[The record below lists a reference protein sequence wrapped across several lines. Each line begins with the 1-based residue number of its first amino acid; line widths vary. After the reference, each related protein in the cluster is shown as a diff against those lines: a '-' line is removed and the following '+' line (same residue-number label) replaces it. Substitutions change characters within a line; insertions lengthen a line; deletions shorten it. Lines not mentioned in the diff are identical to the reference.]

1 MIVEAVRIFHLRRS
15 VNGAALMRQVSIC
28 RVEKDM
34 RPYLSAILVMAAGEA
49 WAVRNAVKPTDW
61 LSFLTIS
68 VSSNDKSRQT
78 TAGLVSL

>member
-49 WAVRNAVKPTDW
+49 WEGVTRLNRPIG
-61 LSFLTIS
+61 SPS
-68 VSSNDKSRQT
+68 
-78 TAGLVSL
+78 